1 MGRGISRGSNPDASQ
16 SGATWPRMRHGPI
29 CNAWPSVPRGR
40 KNERQLQRMGRNLG
54 TGRLRSNRGRTQKLF
69 PRKFVQLES
78 CRSLVLRLCIFSPFF
93 PSPISS
99 FHGSRGEDIR
109 KIVWGILKSRNRGIF
124 QNRERKDFLLSFLD
138 LLATSLRCRCQFRRK
153 GLGGDVYWKTLYFKI
168 FFKFNNT
175 LSRKQIVLLN
185 FHLSFEL

>member
-54 TGRLRSNRGRTQKLF
+54 TGRLRSNRGRTQKFF

-93 PSPISS
+93 SSPISS

-109 KIVWGILKSRNRGIF
+109 KIVWEILKIEEF
-124 QNRERKDFLLSFLD
+124 
-138 LLATSLRCRCQFRRK
+138 
-153 GLGGDVYWKTLYFKI
+153 FKI
-168 FFKFNNT
+168 EEGRISFFLF
-175 LSRKQIVLLN
+175 LISLLRVYVVGA
-185 FHLSFEL
+185 SFEEKVQGGMFIGKLYISKYFSNLIIHSHENKLFY